1 MDITAD
7 SWTASV
13 AIVPLVGEH
22 DLSRHESLRVALARA
37 SIRAP
42 NVIVDLSQCTFIDC
56 TVVRLL
62 LDAQSVVRR
71 DEGDFGVVLP
81 AAPNAVTRI
90 AELVQLSQRART
102 YSSVEEAIGGSNE
115 EGHVGRA
122 GILPRTG
129 SMGTNA
135 LARRA

>member
-7 SWTASV
+7 NWTASV

-56 TVVRLL
+56 TVIRLL

-81 AAPNAVTRI
+81 AGPNALTRI
-90 AELVQLSQRART
+90 AELVQLSQRAST
-102 YSSVEEAIGGSNE
+102 YSSVEEAIGSSKE
-115 EGHVGRA
+115 QGHVGLASGHLAADGEHGYVR
-122 GILPRTG
+122 PR
-129 SMGTNA
+129 S
-135 LARRA
+135 